1 LRRIAPSE
9 LSTRIRGH
17 KDSWPQGS
25 RPLLTAVDN
34 GSTAGIPS
42 ATMNFFFDGSMGEA
56 A

>member
-1 LRRIAPSE
+1 
-9 LSTRIRGH
+9 
-17 KDSWPQGS
+17 
-25 RPLLTAVDN
+25 VDN